1 MSLTSIDLL
10 TRKKAV
16 HNAFAS
22 VRISGGTPSPIATA
36 LLANWVTGELTLE
49 KVLAQTQ
56 EFYATKETRP

>member
-10 TRKKAV
+10 TREKAV
-16 HNAFAS
+16 QAAFAS

-36 LLANWVTGELTLE
+36 LLSNWVTGELTLGE
-49 KVLAQTQ
+49 VLAQTR